1 MALDFDK
8 IVTAENSA
16 EEQVS
21 SAKKELLIQLADA
34 KEKSESMAREAD
46 ESGKKSVAKAI
57 ESGRTEA
64 IDKASKLST
73 AQRAVI
79 DELRKSSEAKASKAI
94 QAIIEVF

>member
-8 IVTAENSA
+8 IVTAEKSA

-21 SAKKELLIQLADA
+21 SAKKELLIRLADA
-34 KEKSESMAREAD
+34 KEKFESMVREAD
-46 ESGKKSVAKAI
+46 ESGKMLVASAI
-57 ESGRTEA
+57 ESGRNEA

-73 AQRAVI
+73 AQRAAI
-79 DELRKSSEAKASKAI
+79 DALRKSAEAKTSKAI